1 MARKFQV
8 DNAIAA
14 DIKSAASDSFKDN
27 IRMIEIDRI
36 KTSMDNFYSM
46 SDIEILADDIERQG
60 LKHNLVVAEDAENPD
75 TYFIKSGHRRFAAIQ
90 HLISENRYGSKFV
103 PCLVDGAKS
112 HSENIL
118 DLIMLNATTRV
129 MSDSELF
136 KQYETLKE
144 TLERLKN
151 DGIKIKG
158 RLREKVAEMLN
169 VSSAQVGKIENIKH
183 NAVDEVKE
191 AVESGD
197 MSIATADS
205 LAKLPEQEQKELI
218 ADNDIS
224 EITTRDVKN
233 HKEKTTLS
241 KPDSTENIMSETD
254 DTESDISDIT
264 DSVSDDSD
272 IYEYENQK
280 ELTEDDDISK
290 SEDRTKYIPHWD
302 SIKWDGDMFREE
314 IKAALYFIITQEE
327 SEQAINMN
335 NSDFADLIKN
345 NHHDFHKAYRTLDI
359 LCTSEE
365 IKIRFIT
372 IQEHDYINAVILT
385 WSMAARHIRAWVL
398 EEQEISKKENEIAET
413 TSEFSDETVSDT
425 IEKSISDKT
434 EIYRSKLLELNS
446 EFEKLIKSAD
456 TAITIQQIAVDMI
469 NKISDIQME
478 VTNG

>member
-27 IRMIEIDRI
+27 IRMIEIGRI

-46 SDIEILADDIERQG
+46 NDIEILADDIERQG
-60 LKHNLVVAEDAENPD
+60 LKHNLVVAEDSENPD

-103 PCLVDGAKS
+103 PCLIDGVKS

-118 DLIMLNATTRV
+118 DLIMLNATARV

-136 KQYETLKE
+136 KQYKTLKE
-144 TLERLKN
+144 TLEQLKN

-158 RLREKVAEMLN
+158 RLREKIAEMLN
-169 VSSAQVGKIENIKH
+169 ISSAQAGKIENIKH
-183 NAVDEVKE
+183 NAIDEVKE

-197 MSIATADS
+197 MSIAVADS

-218 ADNDIS
+218 TDNDIS
-224 EITTRDVKN
+224 EITTKDVKN
-233 HKEKTTLS
+233 HKEKTTLP
-241 KPDSTENIMSETD
+241 KPDLAENTAPETEDM
-254 DTESDISDIT
+254 ESDISDIA
-264 DSVSDDSD
+264 DSVFDDSD
-272 IYEYENQK
+272 TYECENQE
-280 ELTEDDDISK
+280 ELIECDDISE
-290 SEDRTKYIPHWD
+290 SEKPTAYIPHWD
-302 SIKWDGDMFREE
+302 SIKWDGDMFGDE
-314 IKAALYFIITQEE
+314 IKVALYFIITQEE
-327 SEQAINMN
+327 SEQAITMS

-345 NHHDFHKAYRTLDI
+345 NHQDFHKACRSLDI

-365 IKIRFIT
+365 IKIRFIR
-372 IQEHDYINAVILT
+372 IREHNGINAVTLT
-385 WSMAARHIRAWVL
+385 WSMAARHIRAWKL
-398 EEQEISKKENEIAET
+398 EEQEISEKNNQIIET
-413 TSEFSDETVSDT
+413 NNEFSDETVSDT
-425 IEKSISDKT
+425 IEKDISDKT

-456 TAITIQQIAVDMI
+456 TTNTIQQIAVDMI

>member
-1 MARKFQV
+1 MARKFQF

-60 LKHNLVVAEDAENPD
+60 LKHNLVVAEDAKNPD

-103 PCLVDGAKS
+103 PCLVDGTKS

-241 KPDSTENIMSETD
+241 KPDSTENIMSETY

-272 IYEYENQK
+272 IYEYENQE
-280 ELTEDDDISK
+280 ELN
-290 SEDRTKYIPHWD
+290 WD
-302 SIKWDGDMFREE
+302 SIKWDGDMFRDE
-314 IKAALYFIITQEE
+314 IKAALYFIITHEE
-327 SEQAINMN
+327 SEQAITMN

-372 IQEHDYINAVILT
+372 IQEHD
-385 WSMAARHIRAWVL
+385 
-398 EEQEISKKENEIAET
+398 
-413 TSEFSDETVSDT
+413 
-425 IEKSISDKT
+425 
-434 EIYRSKLLELNS
+434 
-446 EFEKLIKSAD
+446 
-456 TAITIQQIAVDMI
+456 
-469 NKISDIQME
+469 
-478 VTNG
+478 

>member
-1 MARKFQV
+1 MARKFHM
-8 DNAIAA
+8 DNSIAS

-27 IRMIEIDRI
+27 IHMIEIVRI

-60 LKHNLVVAEDAENPD
+60 LKHNLVVTEDAENPN

-103 PCLVDGAKS
+103 PCLVDGTKS

-144 TLERLKN
+144 TLEQLKS

-224 EITTRDVKN
+224 EIKTRDIKN
-233 HKEKTTLS
+233 HKEKTKLS
-241 KPDSTENIMSETD
+241 KPDSTENIMLETI
-254 DTESDISDIT
+254 DTESDISD
-264 DSVSDDSD
+264 SVFDDTD
-272 IYEYENQK
+272 IYEYKNQE
-280 ELTEDDDISK
+280 ELNEDDDISE
-290 SEDRTKYIPHWD
+290 SEDRTEYIPHWD
-302 SIKWDGDMFREE
+302 SIKWDGDMFGDE
-314 IKAALYFIITQEE
+314 IKDALYFIITQEE
-327 SEQAINMN
+327 SEQAITMN
-335 NSDFADLIKN
+335 NSDFADLIRN

-372 IQEHDYINAVILT
+372 IHEHDYINAITLT
-385 WSMAARHIRAWVL
+385 WSMAARNIRAWVL
-398 EEQEISKKENEIAET
+398 EEQEISEKENETAET
-413 TSEFSDETVSDT
+413 NSAFSDETVPDT
-425 IEKSISDKT
+425 IKKSISDKT

-446 EFEKLIKSAD
+446 EFEKLIESAD
-456 TAITIQQIAVDMI
+456 TVNTIQQIAVDMI

>member
-8 DNAIAA
+8 DNAIAS

-27 IRMIEIDRI
+27 IRMIEINKI

-60 LKHNLVVAEDAENPD
+60 LKHNLVVTEDAENPD

-103 PCLVDGAKS
+103 PCLIDGTKS

-144 TLERLKN
+144 TLEQLKS

-169 VSSAQVGKIENIKH
+169 VSPAQVGKIENIKH

-205 LAKLPEQEQKELI
+205 FAKLPEQEQKELI

-224 EITTRDVKN
+224 KITTRDVKN
-233 HKEKTTLS
+233 HKEKTKLS
-241 KPDSTENIMSETD
+241 NIMSETD
-254 DTESDISDIT
+254 DT
-264 DSVSDDSD
+264 D
-272 IYEYENQK
+272 IYEYKNQE
-280 ELTEDDDISK
+280 ELNEDDDISE
-290 SEDRTKYIPHWD
+290 SEDRTEYIPHWD
-302 SIKWDGDMFREE
+302 SIKWDGDMFGDE
-314 IKAALYFIITQEE
+314 IKDALYFIITQEE
-327 SEQAINMN
+327 SEQAITMN
-335 NSDFADLIKN
+335 NSDFADLIRN

-372 IQEHDYINAVILT
+372 IHEHNYINAITLT

-398 EEQEISKKENEIAET
+398 EEQEISEKENET
-413 TSEFSDETVSDT
+413 TKTNTAFSDEIVSDT

-434 EIYRSKLLELNS
+434 EIYRSKLLELNN

-456 TAITIQQIAVDMI
+456 TANKIQKIAVDMI

>member
-359 LCTSEE
+359 LCTS
-365 IKIRFIT
+365 
-372 IQEHDYINAVILT
+372 
-385 WSMAARHIRAWVL
+385 
-398 EEQEISKKENEIAET
+398 
-413 TSEFSDETVSDT
+413 
-425 IEKSISDKT
+425 T
-434 EIYRSKLLELNS
+434 EIN
-446 EFEKLIKSAD
+446 FH
-456 TAITIQQIAVDMI
+456 
-469 NKISDIQME
+469 
-478 VTNG
+478 